1 MFKLAIGSVIAAVAM
16 MISGFVYFAGP
27 VALVGFASANDAQS
41 AAVQTAL
48 ASNLTETGTYLIPNP
63 STESGTTLFGKGP
76 VATVHYNAKGFSLES
91 VDGMIWGFVLYLVA
105 AVLMA
110 AALSQLD
117 RRVPD
122 FRSRAII
129 VVCFAFACT
138 ALNVLT
144 DPIFSHQDWTYALF
158 AFVGDVLILCIGGLI
173 IARWFLPKVAELAPS
188 LVKEVEKA
196 ASVQEIPPVGG
207 SGL

>member
-1 MFKLAIGSVIAAVAM
+1 MFKLALGSVVAAIAM

-129 VVCFAFACT
+129 VVCFAIACT

-158 AFVGDVLILCIGGLI
+158 AFFGDVLILCIGGLI
-173 IARWFLPKVAELAPS
+173 IARWFLPNAAQAAPS
-188 LVKEVEKA
+188 PVVEEPQEP
-196 ASVQEIPPVGG
+196 ASV
-207 SGL
+207 